1 MVLPPRETFGKKLFT
16 RGPEYQELNKNYK
29 AKKMQCDY
37 QTTADSYRQ
46 MQT

>member
-29 AKKMQCDY
+29 AKNDELKRKSKQ
-37 QTTADSYRQ
+37 
-46 MQT
+46 